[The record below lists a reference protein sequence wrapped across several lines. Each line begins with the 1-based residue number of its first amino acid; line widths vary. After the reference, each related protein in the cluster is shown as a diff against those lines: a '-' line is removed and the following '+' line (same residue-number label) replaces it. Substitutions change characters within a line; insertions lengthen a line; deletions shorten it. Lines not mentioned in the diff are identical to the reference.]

1 MDSQKEARL
10 AQHLEAIAA
19 LLYEETKPEQV
30 ESLAKIE
37 STIREQTLEYITP
50 QLGIF
55 LSNELQEHQQEE
67 GEK

>member
-1 MDSQKEARL
+1 MDSQKEALL
-10 AQHLEAIAA
+10 AHHLEAIAA

-37 STIREQTLEYITP
+37 STIRKQTLEYITP

-55 LSNELQEHQQEE
+55 LSNKLQEHRQEE
-67 GEK
+67 SEQ

>member
-1 MDSQKEARL
+1 MDSQKEAL
-10 AQHLEAIAA
+10 LVQHLEAIAA

-55 LSNELQEHQQEE
+55 LSNKLQEHRQEE
-67 GEK
+67 GEQ

>member
-1 MDSQKEARL
+1 MDFQKEALL

-37 STIREQTLEYITP
+37 STIRDQTLEYITP

-55 LSNELQEHQQEE
+55 LSNKLQEHRQEE

>member
-1 MDSQKEARL
+1 MDSQKKALL
-10 AQHLEAIAA
+10 AEHLEAIAT

-37 STIREQTLEYITP
+37 STIREQTLKYITP

-55 LSNELQEHQQEE
+55 LSNKLQEHQQEE

>member
-1 MDSQKEARL
+1 MNPEKEVL
-10 AQHLEAIAA
+10 LKQHLEAIAS

-37 STIREQTLEYITP
+37 ATIREQTLQYITP

-55 LSNELQEHQQEE
+55 LSNKQREQRQEE
-67 GEK
+67 SDI